1 MPDNLRLTQPY
12 EQEMMEIRETQS
24 EAYITLTPIGDL
36 DANSSI
42 HLDEKISELIEA
54 GKKMIHVDFSQ
65 VNYVSSAGWGVFI
78 SYLEEMNAR
87 NGKIVLSHMAESVK
101 DVYDLL
107 GLDQLIS
114 VAENDEAVANFFI

>member
-1 MPDNLRLTQPY
+1 
-12 EQEMMEIRETQS
+12 MEIRETQT
-24 EAYITLTPIGDL
+24 ETYITLAPVGDL

-42 HLDEKISELIEA
+42 HLDEKISELIEQ
-54 GKKMIHVDFSQ
+54 GNIQIHVDFSNI
-65 VNYVSSAGWGVFI
+65 NYVSSAGWGVFI

-87 NGKIVLSHMAESVK
+87 KGKLVLSNMAASVK

-114 VAENDEAVANFFI
+114 VASNDDDVSNFFK

>member
-1 MPDNLRLTQPY
+1 
-12 EQEMMEIRETQS
+12 MEIREKHT
-24 EAYITLTPIGDL
+24 ETHITLAPVGDL

-42 HLDEKISELIEA
+42 HLDERISELVEEGA
-54 GKKMIHVDFSQ
+54 LRIHVDFKG

-87 NGKIVLSHMAESVK
+87 NGKIVLSNMSDSVR